1 MVLKPGRILPTGTRK
16 TEIHHKVIAGTARP
30 EPTAALP
37 TFSRS
42 DHFLSVLRI
51 TVIGILA
58 AEVMTVGLSYLLR
71 GEFIPEG
78 PAIALLCAGPIS
90 ATIADR
96 GLRTQRLIRHQ
107 HDRLLALNGELETQ
121 HTALR
126 RSRDAVEA
134 AHEELATTQT
144 QLLAAQKLEAIG
156 SLAAG
161 IAHEINTPI
170 QFISDNTTF
179 IGEGVA
185 ALSELVVSH
194 RRCLEEHG
202 ELPELT
208 GELAELGRAWEEKD
222 CDFYLGEMPRAI
234 EETLDGAHRVA
245 EIVRAMKD
253 FAHPGTDTKSSV
265 DVNRVISSSAAVS
278 RNEWKQVADME
289 LDLDPTIPAIQG
301 LAGPLGQTMLILFVN
316 AAQAMAEDCAEGEGL
331 GTIRVTTRRLDG
343 MVEIRVADTGPG
355 IPDEIVERIFDPFF
369 TTREV
374 GKGSGQGL
382 SIARAAVV
390 NQHQG
395 EIWVE
400 DGDPG
405 AVFVIRL
412 PVEPPATVGA
422 G

>member
-1 MVLKPGRILPTGTRK
+1 M
-16 TEIHHKVIAGTARP
+16 IAQTARP
-30 EPTAALP
+30 EPVAALP
-37 TFSRS
+37 AFSRS

-51 TVIGILA
+51 TVIGIIA
-58 AEVMTVGLSYLLR
+58 AEIMTVGLSFLLR

-96 GLRTQRLIRHQ
+96 GLRSARLIRHQ
-107 HDRLLALNGELETQ
+107 HDRLAALNVELEAQ
-121 HTALR
+121 YAELR
-126 RSRDAVEA
+126 ASRDAVQS
-134 AHEELATTQT
+134 AHEELANTQT

-179 IGEGVA
+179 IGEGVE
-185 ALSELVVSH
+185 ALSELLLSH
-194 RRCLEEHG
+194 RQCAAQHSD
-202 ELPELT
+202 LPELT
-208 GELAELGRAWEEKD
+208 EELAEMNQEWDEKD
-222 CDFYLGEMPRAI
+222 CDFYLEEMPRAI
-234 EETLDGAHRVA
+234 DETLEGANRVA

-253 FAHPGTDTKSSV
+253 FAHPSSETKSSV
-265 DVNRVISSSAAVS
+265 DINRVIKSSMAVS
-278 RNEWKQVADME
+278 RNEWKQIADME
-289 LDLDPTIPAIQG
+289 LDLDPDLPLIEG

-316 AAQAMAEDCAEGEGL
+316 AAQAMEEDCADCDGK
-331 GTIRVTTRRLDG
+331 GTISVTTRHVDG

-355 IPDEIVERIFDPFF
+355 IPDDIVESIFDPFF

-390 NQHQG
+390 NKHQG
-395 EIWVE
+395 EIRVE
-400 DGDPG
+400 NGNPG
-405 AVFVIRL
+405 AVFVMRL
-412 PVEPPATVGA
+412 PVESSTPADA